1 MTYDAFW
8 SYYGAELIDQWGQ
21 HVAIVAAAAALGT
34 IIALSL
40 CAVVYRNA
48 RWSEWLLRVT
58 GIALTVPSMALYVI
72 LLSAVGIGWPPTLVA
87 LTLFSLRP
95 IVQNALVG
103 LQGVDR
109 SVVEAAR
116 GVGMSRIRCLIK
128 VEMPLAW
135 PFVATGIRI
144 ATTLLVTTATISA
157 IVLGPGLGNS
167 IYRGLKSL
175 GTPNAL
181 YFAGTGIVGVILV
194 GLTFTLTLVII
205 ERLTTSRG
213 IRG

>member
-1 MTYDAFW
+1 LTYDAFW
-8 SYYGAELIDQWGQ
+8 SYYGAELIGQWGE
-21 HVAIVAAAAALGT
+21 HVAIVAAAATIGT
-34 IIALSL
+34 IVALSL
-40 CAVVYRNA
+40 SLIVYRNA
-48 RWSEWLLRVT
+48 RWSELLLRVT
-58 GIALTVPSMALYVI
+58 GIALTIPSMALYVI

-103 LQGVDR
+103 LQGVDQ
-109 SVVEAAR
+109 SIVESAR
-116 GVGMSRIRCLIK
+116 GIGMSRLHCLLK
-128 VEMPLAW
+128 VEMPMAW
-135 PFVATGIRI
+135 PLIATGIRVS
-144 ATTLLVTTATISA
+144 TTLLVTTATISA

-181 YFAGTGIVGVILV
+181 YFSATGIVGVILV
-194 GLTFTLTLVII
+194 GLAFNLALVVA